1 MTIAAEIDDRI
12 AKCQKI
18 LDLDPNSQIFA
29 ALAEAYRKKGEL
41 DKAFRICQSGLK
53 IHPSYGSAHIVM
65 AKINLDRGLYDWAEA
80 EVEKAIEIDGRSRA
94 IELLLAE
101 IYIYKGEFNAA
112 VKLLKS
118 LYQSDPDNRQI
129 KKLLDIAIRLP
140 EEQQAV
146 TNVPAEHSDAELEDE
161 EPTIERKPV
170 TPTHLSNRDILV
182 QALHIPEINGALF
195 INNEGLLVDSEW
207 ALPLNPDVCGA
218 TMADADSYLSE
229 ELVKYSFG
237 NISTVLIET
246 ADRMF
251 YLVKVTDG
259 MFVFAGTAKVNL
271 GTLRM
276 KLTDLFER
284 YDA

>member
-1 MTIAAEIDDRI
+1 M
-12 AKCQKI
+12 
-18 LDLDPNSQIFA
+18 
-29 ALAEAYRKKGEL
+29 
-41 DKAFRICQSGLK
+41 
-53 IHPSYGSAHIVM
+53 
-65 AKINLDRGLYDWAEA
+65 
-80 EVEKAIEIDGRSRA
+80 
-94 IELLLAE
+94 
-101 IYIYKGEFNAA
+101 
-112 VKLLKS
+112 
-118 LYQSDPDNRQI
+118 
-129 KKLLDIAIRLP
+129 
-140 EEQQAV
+140 
-146 TNVPAEHSDAELEDE
+146 PA
-161 EPTIERKPV
+161 
-170 TPTHLSNRDILV
+170 HLSNRDILT

-207 ALPLNPDVCGA
+207 ALPLNPDICGA

-251 YLVKVTDG
+251 YLVKVADG
-259 MFVFAGTAKVNL
+259 MFVFAGTPKTNL